1 MADRSLRTD
10 SAKSER
16 LYKQIID
23 TPVHDND
30 VIFTLLL
37 RQCTANLNLKHFAK
51 AKEIVDTASRQFPR
65 LAASSSKLHCL
76 RGGACLGLENYSQAF
91 YETEMAIQLAPEN
104 YQAQFWH
111 ATSLFY
117 LNEFAKSL
125 QSLEI
130 VIRNVK
136 KHIASRML
144 AIECKR
150 KCGLW
155 KDIINDSLRML
166 NFQSLNG
173 NIKSS
178 IHCALA
184 EGFMHVGELK
194 KAECAASTAIA
205 HNKSNRLAF
214 QIRGEARYN
223 LNQFK
228 SSCADFHSFQTLSIE
243 KRGGGKINSA
253 AFTKWRTGGKQQR
266 DQIHHGIHDTHFK
279 LVVLPIQLHAIP
291 LSLFASVVAPFGG
304 FFASGI
310 KRAYGI
316 KDFDSIIP
324 GHGGVMDRMDCQ
336 FLRSLCTWVHY
347 NAFIQMIGVSVPKLL
362 FLFKALPQ
370 SAQEEFLRK
379 VKEI

>member
-1 MADRSLRTD
+1 MIRVTISKEKNIRSRPSTAPSARHQETPKTTPIPRSRPRPRPRPISAAPMKSTEWVSQHNKTLQDKINHNQRHLFVNEKYQKKIRASPATANLVRMADRSLRTD

-30 VIFTLLL
+30 VVFTLLL
-37 RQCTANLNLKHFAK
+37 RQCTANLNLEHFAK

-279 LVVLPIQLHAIP
+279 LV
-291 LSLFASVVAPFGG
+291 
-304 FFASGI
+304 
-310 KRAYGI
+310 
-316 KDFDSIIP
+316 
-324 GHGGVMDRMDCQ
+324 
-336 FLRSLCTWVHY
+336 
-347 NAFIQMIGVSVPKLL
+347 
-362 FLFKALPQ
+362 
-370 SAQEEFLRK
+370 
-379 VKEI
+379 